1 MWPYGTTDTEGKDTK
16 SFIVPKVSVCLWQ
29 RNIINVHDNYL
40 TLKSQKYAWNS
51 FWFSR
56 KTLENFLPQI
66 CQYKTFYCSALKKNA
81 TFWNFLFLKY
91 ESICYSL
98 L

>member
-1 MWPYGTTDTEGKDTK
+1 MHG
-16 SFIVPKVSVCLWQ
+16 IVFGFQERSAQ
-29 RNIINVHDNYL
+29 Y
-40 TLKSQKYAWNS
+40 
-51 FWFSR
+51 
-56 KTLENFLPQI
+56 TLENFLPQI

>member
-1 MWPYGTTDTEGKDTK
+1 MHG
-16 SFIVPKVSVCLWQ
+16 IVFGFQERSAL
-29 RNIINVHDNYL
+29 Y
-40 TLKSQKYAWNS
+40 
-51 FWFSR
+51 
-56 KTLENFLPQI
+56 TLENFLPQI